1 MVRRGSHQRPHTR
14 HSKFGTPFKAGQG
27 KYRNPGIPRKMFPN
41 STTKDRIPIFR
52 VPKYPIKKFV
62 PTSTVN
68 KVKNIGQQM
77 SWNTFLNVAFATA
90 SFTTGQPWI
99 YAAFR
104 AYKAGDFAYKMA
116 KKLEEHQ
123 TDKSIE
129 DLTKK
134 GLDIGVQQIS
144 EPKVSE
150 ISNKILYAFCQTG
163 LASMVVRETALD
175 RNIVDTM
182 FQSTVNNVL
191 QNGIENL
198 VNFTV
203 AIA

>member
-1 MVRRGSHQRPHTR
+1 MARKGSHQRPHTR
-14 HSKFGTPFKAGQG
+14 HSKFGTPFRAGLG
-27 KYRNPGIPRKMFPN
+27 KYRSAGITREQLYN
-41 STTKDRIPIFR
+41 STAKVRIPTFR
-52 VPKYPIKKFV
+52 DPRFPIRTIR
-62 PTSTVN
+62 PSTIA
-68 KVKNIGQQM
+68 KVKNIGQQV
-77 SWNTFLNVAFATA
+77 SWNAFLDGVFVTA
-90 SFTTGQPWI
+90 SFATGQPWI
-99 YAAFR
+99 YPAFR
-104 AYKAGDFAYKMA
+104 AYQLGNFAYKMA
-116 KKLEEHQ
+116 KKLEERQ
-123 TDKSIE
+123 TDKPIE
-129 DLTKK
+129 ELAKK

-144 EPKVSE
+144 DPKVNE

-182 FQSTVNNVL
+182 FQSTVSNVL